1 MTDRD
6 DVIVVEREGDSS
18 HSFGWFLLGAV
29 LGAGAALLLA
39 PQTGPE
45 TRRAIRNRA
54 LKVRDFADEKLQT
67 LRETLGADEDEDEE
81 EEGEEGEDGAES
93 APRVRRGGRTGAARE
108 ELERRLAR
116 ARARRRAARELEEGD
131 DDEEPVA

>member
-1 MTDRD
+1 MTDHE
-6 DVIVVEREGDSS
+6 DVIVVEREGEGS
-18 HSFGWFLLGAV
+18 HALGWFLLGAV

-54 LKVRDFADEKLQT
+54 LKVKDFADEKLQT
-67 LRETLGADEDEDEE
+67 LRETLGADEDEEE
-81 EEGEEGEDGAES
+81 EEGDEAES
-93 APRVRRGGRTGAARE
+93 APARVSRGGRTGAARE

-116 ARARRRAARELEEGD
+116 ARARRRAAREEEEGDD

>member
-6 DVIVVEREGDSS
+6 DVIVVERESEGS
-18 HSFGWFLLGAV
+18 HSLGWFLLGAV

-67 LRETLGADEDEDEE
+67 LRETLGADDEEDEE
-81 EEGEEGEDGAES
+81 EDEEGEDGADS
-93 APRVRRGGRTGAARE
+93 APRVPRGGRTGAARE

-116 ARARRRAARELEEGD
+116 ARARRRAARELDEGD

>member
-1 MTDRD
+1 MTDHE
-6 DVIVVEREGDSS
+6 DVIVVEREGEGS
-18 HSFGWFLLGAV
+18 HSLGWFLLGAV

-54 LKVRDFADEKLQT
+54 LKVKDFADEKLQT
-67 LRETLGADEDEDEE
+67 LRETLGADEDEE
-81 EEGEEGEDGAES
+81 EEGGDEAES
-93 APRVRRGGRTGAARE
+93 APARVGRGGRTGAARE

-116 ARARRRAARELEEGD
+116 ARARRRAAREEEEGDD